1 MTVRTLGSLSLMLRT
16 CVMNSGP
23 TNSTGALQSSTMNA
37 TSGPASRQF
46 TGAIT
51 TLAFIAPINSSK

>member
-1 MTVRTLGSLSLMLRT
+1 MTVRTSGNCALMLRT

-23 TNSTGALQSSTMNA
+23 TNSTGALQSATMKA

-51 TLAFIAPINSSK
+51 TPAFIAPISSSK

>member
-1 MTVRTLGSLSLMLRT
+1 
-16 CVMNSGP
+16 
-23 TNSTGALQSSTMNA
+23 MNA

-51 TLAFIAPINSSK
+51 TFAFIAPIRSSK